1 MVTEAKGPG
10 GWDTEGEG
18 VCVGPTE
25 AAFSTESCQL
35 EKETLD
41 LQEACSLGCCVGDK
55 CPHPDA
61 SLRFPVS

>member
-18 VCVGPTE
+18 VCGGPTE

-41 LQEACSLGCCVGDK
+41 LQRLAAWDAVLGTSV
-55 CPHPDA
+55 PTLMH
-61 SLRFPVS
+61 L